1 MEVPVFLFFAGLIG
15 VAPAAVPERIDAQPV
30 SVWVATAGLVDD
42 RPPLLVVDR
51 RVLEMDAGLAG
62 AAGWEPLEND
72 WRHGLAT
79 DLAEDSA
86 HKHEQRP
93 RKNDYPRWRTTEH
106 RPDRNEGARE

>member
-42 RPPLLVVDR
+42 RPPLLVVDTS
-51 RVLEMDAGLAG
+51 VLEMDAGLAG
-62 AAGWEPLEND
+62 AAGWAPFAYD

-79 DLAEDSA
+79 DLAEDHAETKIGRANVCTPVTNA
-86 HKHEQRP
+86 HIVCP
-93 RKNDYPRWRTTEH
+93 LP
-106 RPDRNEGARE
+106 